1 MKNLKL
7 LLCYKNYE
15 PENIKEKLT
24 YTNHK
29 LHLINDLSASC
40 LDLLSTREIGKLAK
54 NLLASKKPV
63 KNVLVELSFF

>member
-29 LHLINDLSASC
+29 LRIINELYATS
-40 LDLLSTREIGKLAK
+40 LDLLSTREIGKLAE
-54 NLLASKKPV
+54 NLFASRKPA
-63 KNVLVELSFF
+63 KDEPACS